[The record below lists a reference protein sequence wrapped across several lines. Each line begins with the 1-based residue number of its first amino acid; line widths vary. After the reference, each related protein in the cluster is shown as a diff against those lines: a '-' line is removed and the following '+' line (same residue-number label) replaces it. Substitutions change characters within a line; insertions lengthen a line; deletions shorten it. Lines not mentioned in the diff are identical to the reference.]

1 MVVSDMPITSVRQR
15 VKVNL
20 TAFDA
25 FVASPEN
32 AQRHFELID
41 GDIFEMPSPTPL
53 HSWLISLLIELLRR
67 IDPNGWVFGDRNDL
81 VVSDTTILQP
91 DAMYYSRQRL
101 PQLPQRLTTA
111 PDLVIEVASP
121 SNTVQELRD
130 KATIYLDFGA
140 ALVLVIFPET
150 RTLEA
155 VSRVSPK
162 ELRIRRFLADDT
174 VDLTDTLPG
183 LTFPMRDLF
192 ARFDAN
198 EG

>member
-53 HSWLISLLIELLRR
+53 HSLLIFWLLKL
-67 IDPNGWVFGDRNDL
+67 IDRLDPTGWVLGDNNDL
-81 VVSDTTILQP
+81 ILSETTVLRP
-91 DAMYYSRQRL
+91 DGMYYRTGRL
-101 PQLPQRLTTA
+101 PNPRQRLTTA

-174 VDLTDTLPG
+174 VDLSDALPG
-183 LTFPMRDLF
+183 LTFALRDLF

-198 EG
+198 EE